1 MFCPRVG
8 TVWSRHLV
16 FRSPRPVPSA
26 SAHAL
31 SPVWTASSSASN
43 TFWRT
48 RTHRTSSAVMSRL
61 RMASA
66 APMLPQRLR
75 GKMGG
80 WKVGIQTSVLLV
92 VIFSQWKFIPWW
104 IGDTNTKP
112 PYRKSKQY
120 SDISSS
126 MTVCSQCDVLCRA
139 CSQECHGSPSSN
151 EKVIL
156 WSVPGG
162 AAVSAQRIQPCGDT
176 QH

>member
-1 MFCPRVG
+1 MYKDKVIMDRNLGARSNAVNGNNAAAYNSAGYLYYFYGRKDPFPWNDG
-8 TVWSRHLV
+8 PYGYGETVVV

-80 WKVGIQTSVLLV
+80 WKVGI
-92 VIFSQWKFIPWW
+92 
-104 IGDTNTKP
+104 
-112 PYRKSKQY
+112 
-120 SDISSS
+120 
-126 MTVCSQCDVLCRA
+126 
-139 CSQECHGSPSSN
+139 
-151 EKVIL
+151 
-156 WSVPGG
+156 
-162 AAVSAQRIQPCGDT
+162 
-176 QH
+176 